1 MNKSVWTQNIC
12 FVAVLVLGRFALLC
26 FPVFFL
32 FYFLFF
38 SFPFSFSMDIIKNL
52 EVIHA
57 NPEQKSIKMS
67 KFVEI
72 IKINQ
77 DFDSHMMSTY

>member
-1 MNKSVWTQNIC
+1 
-12 FVAVLVLGRFALLC
+12 
-26 FPVFFL
+26 
-32 FYFLFF
+32 
-38 SFPFSFSMDIIKNL
+38 MDIIKNL

-77 DFDSHMMSTY
+77 DFDSNMMSTY

>member
-26 FPVFFL
+26 FPVFLL

-67 KFVEI
+67 KLVEI

-77 DFDSHMMSTY
+77 DLDSNMMSTY